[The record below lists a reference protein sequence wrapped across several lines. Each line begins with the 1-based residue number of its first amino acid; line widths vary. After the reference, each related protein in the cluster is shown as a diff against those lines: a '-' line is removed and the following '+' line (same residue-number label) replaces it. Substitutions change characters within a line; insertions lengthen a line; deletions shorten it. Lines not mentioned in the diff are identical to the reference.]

1 MLYWLVETEE
11 QLKEFQNKGYKEVFL
26 EPILFNDN
34 IHPQLNELS
43 AIYIKPCNNEKG
55 YMLCISH
62 DETFSLDITN
72 INTILQ
78 DFDTIYVRD
87 LKLLSYWFIN
97 KKFVDISF
105 KLNQEITATTNTHNY
120 FYNKFP
126 TKQDINKIIPI
137 VKHYEKCELLWE
149 QIKDKLDKSKNS
161 YYNTLSVLFN
171 LIEKNGIKID
181 DKLFTEYYE
190 TVDKSFN
197 IQYNTIYTNYNLH
210 TTTGRPSNS
219 FNGINFA
226 ALKKNNNE
234 RQCFIPKNNYFV
246 EYDINAYHPN
256 LAAILIGFDFKV
268 ENPYEYFARE
278 ASIKLED
285 AKTLMFKQMYGGV
298 YKQYKNIEF
307 FKKIEQFTNEIWNE
321 FNNNGQYICTGSNH
335 IFYKDQ
341 LKDINPATLFNY
353 LLQNQETY
361 NNVLLLKQILRE
373 LYNKKTQLVL
383 YTYDAFLL
391 DVSKDEEDIL
401 NIVENILKN
410 KFNIKKQI
418 GTNYD
423 FNTN

>member
-256 LAAILIGFDFKV
+256 LAAILIGFDFKG